1 MINDAVFT
9 KCKRGVRF
17 VNVARG
23 GIIDEEA
30 LLRALES
37 GQCGGAALDVFTQ
50 EPPTNRWSHSPAGP
64 FVSQTIVS
72 VGWDNCL
79 STLVFCL

>member
-1 MINDAVFT
+1 MMIAIMFSISIYLHVPLCVGMINDAVFA

-30 LLRALES
+30 LLRALVS
-37 GQCGGAALDVFTQ
+37 GRCGGAALDVFTQ
-50 EPPTNRWSHSPAGP
+50 EPPTNRWSHR
-64 FVSQTIVS
+64 V
-72 VGWDNCL
+72 
-79 STLVFCL
+79 

>member
-1 MINDAVFT
+1 MNDGCKYVGFFLFARAFHVGMINDAVFA

-50 EPPTNRWSHSPAGP
+50 EPPTNRWSHR
-64 FVSQTIVS
+64 V
-72 VGWDNCL
+72 
-79 STLVFCL
+79 

>member
-1 MINDAVFT
+1 MILYIGLLNDAVFG
-9 KCKRGVRF
+9 KCKRGVRV

-37 GQCGGAALDVFTQ
+37 GQCGGAALDVFTV
-50 EPPTNRWSHSPAGP
+50 EPPTNRLVVVLFPGNS
-64 FVSQTIVS
+64 
-72 VGWDNCL
+72 L
-79 STLVFCL
+79 SKLVL

>member
-1 MINDAVFT
+1 MINDAVFA

-50 EPPTNRWSHSPAGP
+50 EPPTNRWSHSPCLLCL
-64 FVSQTIVS
+64 SDNCQS
-72 VGWDNCL
+72 VG
-79 STLVFCL
+79 